1 MGRPQ
6 TAPVEAELPVSELP
20 AAELPVSE
28 LPAAELPVSEPVH
41 EVPPAPERS
50 PYIVGPV
57 FDWAFFLLPPLLAL
71 GLGIAISGTAFSDV
85 HVRFFGQEKTWAGL
99 MVGSLIHAHLVAVFF
114 RSHGNPAIFRLYPLR
129 FVLVPVLAWAAI
141 RGSAVVA
148 VAASVLATFWDVWH
162 SGLQT
167 FGLARIYDRNRGNPP
182 AAGRRLDFWL
192 NHLLY
197 AGPIL
202 AGVSML
208 DHFDS
213 FESFSVV
220 GMPWL
225 ASVPARM
232 SATHGVWTRS
242 VLTAG
247 GVFLVFYVAASVR
260 LLRRGHRPS
269 FHKVFL
275 LVTTGA
281 CSIYTWGFNSWGE
294 AFFIMNLLH
303 AVQYLALVWAMEG
316 ERLRERL
323 RLKWRVLT
331 LALFLGPVFAY
342 GVGAELLDPELESLW
357 AFTLV
362 VSLMHFWYDGFIWSV
377 AHKQV

>member
-1 MGRPQ
+1 MGLAQP
-6 TAPVEAELPVSELP
+6 LP
-20 AAELPVSE
+20 AETQRPAESVRVS
-28 LPAAELPVSEPVH
+28 
-41 EVPPAPERS
+41 PPSSSRA
-50 PYIVGPV
+50 PYIAGPL

-71 GLGIAISGTAFSDV
+71 GLGIVISGTPFSDTPV
-85 HVRFFGQEKTWAGL
+85 QRLGQEKTWAGL

-129 FVLVPVLAWAAI
+129 FILVPVLAWAAI

-148 VAASVLATFWDVWH
+148 AGATVLATFWDVWH

-167 FGLARIYDRNRGNPP
+167 FGLARIYDRNQGNPP
-182 AAGRRLDFWL
+182 EVGRQLDFWL

-202 AGVSML
+202 AGATML
-208 DHFDS
+208 DHFNS
-213 FESFSVV
+213 FESFDGV

-232 SATHGVWTRS
+232 TATHRAWTLGV
-242 VLTAG
+242 VAVG
-247 GVFLVFYVAASVR
+247 GMFLLFYIGATVR
-260 LLRRGHRPS
+260 LLRQGHRPS
-269 FHKVFL
+269 FHKAFL

-303 AVQYLALVWAMEG
+303 AIQYLALVWAMEG

-323 RLKWRVLT
+323 RLKWRWLA
-331 LALFLGPVFAY
+331 LALFLGTVLTY
-342 GVGAELLDPELESLW
+342 GVWAELLDASAESLW
-357 AFTLV
+357 ALTLV

-377 AHKQV
+377 ARRQV

>member
-1 MGRPQ
+1 MSLAQPIHAEPER
-6 TAPVEAELPVSELP
+6 PVEPVRE
-20 AAELPVSE
+20 A
-28 LPAAELPVSEPVH
+28 
-41 EVPPAPERS
+41 PPAPARS
-50 PYIVGPV
+50 PYIVGPA

-71 GLGIAISGTAFSDV
+71 GLGIAISGTSFSDAP
-85 HVRFFGQEKTWAGL
+85 VRFFGQEKTWAGL
-99 MVGSLIHAHLVAVFF
+99 MVGSLIHAHLVAVLF

-148 VAASVLATFWDVWH
+148 AAATVLATFWDVWH

-182 AAGRRLDFWL
+182 ATGRRLDFWL

-202 AGVSML
+202 AGATML
-208 DHFDS
+208 DHFSS
-213 FESFSVV
+213 FESFEAV

-225 ASVPARM
+225 ASVPAHM
-232 SATHGVWTRS
+232 TATHHAWTLGVLA
-242 VLTAG
+242 VG
-247 GVFLVFYVAASVR
+247 GVFLTLYVAASVR
-260 LLRRGHRPS
+260 LVKKGHQLS

-303 AVQYLALVWAMEG
+303 AVQYLALVWATEG

-323 RLKWRVLT
+323 RLRGRVLA
-331 LALFLGPVFAY
+331 LALFLGLVLTY
-342 GVGAELLDPELESLW
+342 GVGAELLDADLESLW
-357 AFTLV
+357 ALTLV

-377 AHKQV
+377 ARRQV

>member
-1 MGRPQ
+1 MGQPR
-6 TAPVEAELPVSELP
+6 TALVEEAPRPVEAVR
-20 AAELPVSE
+20 
-28 LPAAELPVSEPVH
+28 
-41 EVPPAPERS
+41 EVPPRS
-50 PYIVGPV
+50 PYIVGPA
-57 FDWAFFLLPPLLAL
+57 FDWAFFLLPPLVAL
-71 GLGIAISGTAFSDV
+71 GLGIAISGTPFSDSPL
-85 HVRFFGQEKTWAGL
+85 RLFGQERTGAGL
-99 MVGSLIHAHLVAVFF
+99 LIGTLIHAHLVAVFF

-141 RGSAVVA
+141 RGSSVVA
-148 VAASVLATFWDVWH
+148 VAATVLATFWDVWH

-182 AAGRRLDFWL
+182 EAARRLDFAL

-202 AGVSML
+202 AGATML
-208 DHFDS
+208 DHFSS
-213 FESFSVV
+213 FEAFDEV

-232 SATHGVWTRS
+232 VATQRAWTLA
-242 VLTAG
+242 VLTLG
-247 GVFLVFYVAASVR
+247 GVFLAVYVAGSVR
-260 LLRRGHRPS
+260 LARRGYRPS

-303 AVQYLALVWAMEG
+303 AVQYLALVWATEG
-316 ERLRERL
+316 GRLQERL
-323 RLKWRVLT
+323 RLPGRGVA
-331 LALFLGPVFAY
+331 LALFLGAVLAY
-342 GVGAELLDPELESLW
+342 GVGAELLNPDLESLW
-357 AFTLV
+357 ALTLV

-377 AHKQV
+377 ACKQV

>member
-1 MGRPQ
+1 MGLPQ
-6 TAPVEAELPVSELP
+6 TAPAEAECP
-20 AAELPVSE
+20 A
-28 LPAAELPVSEPVH
+28 PVH
-41 EVPPAPERS
+41 AVPERS

-71 GLGIAISGTAFSDV
+71 GLGIAISGTAFSDTP
-85 HVRFFGQEKTWAGL
+85 VRFFGQEKTWAAL
-99 MVGSLIHAHLVAVFF
+99 LVGSLIHAHLVAVLF

-129 FVLVPVLAWAAI
+129 FVAVPVLAWAAI
-141 RGSAVVA
+141 RGSTVVA
-148 VAASVLATFWDVWH
+148 VAATVLATFWDVWH

-182 AAGRRLDFWL
+182 TEGRRLDFWL

-202 AGVSML
+202 AGATML
-208 DHFDS
+208 DHFSS
-213 FESFSVV
+213 FESFDAV

-225 ASVPARM
+225 AAVPARM
-232 SATHGVWTRS
+232 TEAHALWTRG
-242 VLTAG
+242 VLAVG
-247 GVFLVFYVAASVR
+247 GVFLAVYVAASVR
-260 LLRRGHRPS
+260 QWRRGHRPS

-281 CSIYTWGFNSWGE
+281 CSVYTWGFNTWGE

-323 RLKWRVLT
+323 RLKWRP
-331 LALFLGPVFAY
+331 LALAVFLGAVAVY
-342 GVGAELLDPELESLW
+342 GVGAELLDPDLESLW

-377 AHKQV
+377 ARRQV

>member
-1 MGRPQ
+1 MGQPL
-6 TAPVEAELPVSELP
+6 TARAEAALPVEAVPSALPSP
-20 AAELPVSE
+20 T
-28 LPAAELPVSEPVH
+28 
-41 EVPPAPERS
+41 RS

-57 FDWAFFLLPPLLAL
+57 FDWVFFLLPPLVAL
-71 GLGIAISGTAFSDV
+71 GLGIAISGTSFSDSPL
-85 HVRFFGQEKTWAGL
+85 RLFGQEKTGAGL
-99 MVGSLIHAHLVAVFF
+99 LVGSLIHAHLVAVFF

-141 RGSAVVA
+141 RGSTVVA
-148 VAASVLATFWDVWH
+148 VAATVLATFWDVWH

-167 FGLARIYDRNRGNPP
+167 FGLARIYERNQGNPP
-182 AAGRRLDFWL
+182 TAARRLDFWL
-192 NHLLY
+192 SHLLY

-202 AGVSML
+202 AGATML
-208 DHFDS
+208 DHFHS
-213 FESFSVV
+213 FEAFGEV

-232 SATHGVWTRS
+232 TATHRAWTLGVLG
-242 VLTAG
+242 VG
-247 GVFLVFYVAASVR
+247 GAFLLFYVAASVR
-260 LLRRGHRPS
+260 LMRRGHRLS
-269 FHKVFL
+269 LHKVFL

-323 RLKWRVLT
+323 RLRGRRVA
-331 LALFLGPVFAY
+331 LALFLGAVLAY
-342 GVGAELLDPELESLW
+342 GVGAELLDPDLESLW
-357 AFTLV
+357 ALTLV

-377 AHKQV
+377 ARKQV